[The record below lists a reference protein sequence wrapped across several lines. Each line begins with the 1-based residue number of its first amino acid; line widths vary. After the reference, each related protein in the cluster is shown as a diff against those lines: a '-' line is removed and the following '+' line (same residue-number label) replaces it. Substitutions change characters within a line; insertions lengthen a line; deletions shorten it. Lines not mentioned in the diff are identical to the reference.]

1 MAQRVHAPPSPDP
14 SPQPGGPWPG
24 WQRGKYGRGVQLAVF
39 SILVGVLS
47 GFAGGG
53 RFANVGWRRI
63 RLLGVPVVGFAA
75 VVTGRLIS
83 SDLAF
88 YVGLAGLCCLAVFAI
103 ANVKALSCMWLV
115 ALGLSLN
122 VGVTANNHGMPYSPV
137 ALATAGVRPASY
149 NDIPKSTPM
158 SHPERPGDQLLFLA
172 DIVPV
177 QPLRTVV
184 SFGDI
189 LVAFGLGCVTATA
202 MWDRRPRRLRNP
214 RHLKRAGT
222 GSAPVKTGAKIRTAG
237 SATPSPAGKRHV
249 RFGSARI
256 GFARPATVPVGVGV
270 ESSPDPVAGSP
281 HGRVGVISRV
291 RAARRSGIAITP
303 SELAAQRQTGMLVNG
318 VGGDSSNDR
327 SAVET
332 PLVAEHQTDQRSNG
346 DRSDAS
352 FARPG
357 SPASFI
363 SGGLKPDADIR
374 TPGSGSDPRMAAR
387 LRLLEMTGDASVLI
401 DLTDGLATNFEDVAA
416 AHAVGA
422 ALRRHALDEHL
433 VKRAS
438 WVDSS
443 SESAVENERS

>member
-1 MAQRVHAPPSPDP
+1 MADFRRNLPYVCGHFCTNISHGAEGTRTTV
-14 SPQPGGPWPG
+14 GGPIPERGEPWPG

-63 RLLGVPVVGFAA
+63 RLIGMPVVGFSA
-75 VVTGRLIS
+75 VVAGRFIS

-88 YVGLAGLCCLAVFAI
+88 YVGLAGMCCLAVFAI
-103 ANVKALSCMWLV
+103 ANIKALSCMWLV
-115 ALGLSLN
+115 ALGLCLN

-214 RHLKRAGT
+214 RHLKKAGT
-222 GSAPVKTGAKIRTAG
+222 GSAPVKTRSKIRTTG
-237 SATPSPAGKRHV
+237 SAGAPL
-249 RFGSARI
+249 
-256 GFARPATVPVGVGV
+256 
-270 ESSPDPVAGSP
+270 
-281 HGRVGVISRV
+281 
-291 RAARRSGIAITP
+291 ARRSDVVAD
-303 SELAAQRQTGMLVNG
+303 RQA
-318 VGGDSSNDR
+318 DP
-327 SAVET
+327 E
-332 PLVAEHQTDQRSNG
+332 SNG
-346 DRSDAS
+346 DRSAAS

-357 SPASFI
+357 SPAFLI
-363 SGGLKPDADIR
+363 SDGLNPDADNR
-374 TPGSGSDPRMAAR
+374 TPASVSDPRMAAR

-416 AHAVGA
+416 AHVVGA
-422 ALRRHALDEHL
+422 ALRRHALDDHL
-433 VKRAS
+433 VGRAS
-438 WVDSS
+438 SMDFS
-443 SESAVENERS
+443 SEPAVENEPS